1 MNVTL
6 WAIWCHLFNLKDVKN
21 THRGVSTKSDTG
33 DGWSSCLEII
43 LMVPNRAKHHKY
55 DEY

>member
-21 THRGVSTKSDTG
+21 THGGVSTRSDTG
-33 DGWSSCLEII
+33 GWVVFMFGNYTNGTKSRKASQI
-43 LMVPNRAKHHKY
+43 
-55 DEY
+55 